1 MQRAKFVKE
10 ITVDDPDTG
19 VPIEM
24 EVYKHENG
32 GMFAIDSSYLEQVAD
47 KDMNGETIIT
57 DPFYSTYELK
67 DEAEILILKGIEDET
82 H

>member
-1 MQRAKFVKE
+1 MQKAKFIKE
-10 ITVDDPDTG
+10 ITIEDPDTG
-19 VPIEM
+19 QPIEM

-47 KDMNGETIIT
+47 EDMDGQARII

-67 DEAEILILKGIEDET
+67 DEAEILILEGI
-82 H
+82 